1 MTQGRLMVY
10 LVNDDDDDAQDTEVA
25 RRWGGEDKR
34 EEWSADTVRHLG
46 ALTWVTHLNTYIYY
60 IESRPSYNLYM
71 YVCMYVCIRFTS
83 QYWGGE
89 FDEYSIWTYMYI
101 IWEYHYHWLWMNK
114 MVAAVTNI
122 DTTGIHSLED
132 LLTNLRNRKIQ
143 VLTHPSITYIHIWHH
158 PPAMTTHVM

>member
-1 MTQGRLMVY
+1 
-10 LVNDDDDDAQDTEVA
+10 
-25 RRWGGEDKR
+25 
-34 EEWSADTVRHLG
+34 
-46 ALTWVTHLNTYIYY
+46 
-60 IESRPSYNLYM
+60 
-71 YVCMYVCIRFTS
+71 
-83 QYWGGE
+83 
-89 FDEYSIWTYMYI
+89 
-101 IWEYHYHWLWMNK
+101 MNK